1 MPDDGKTVCD
11 KVFMIKQAWEFEIA
25 FELGVLEDVKG
36 GRVLAVFDEYLIKRK
51 VEIKEEVSDGL
62 GHSSEVVVDE
72 GKVALMGF
80 LLHLLWNDK
89 N

>member
-1 MPDDGKTVCD
+1 MSDDGKTVCD
-11 KVFMIKQAWEFEIA
+11 KVLMIKQAWEFEIA
-25 FELGVLEDVKG
+25 FELGVLDDVKG